1 MRQDCWKELKV
12 LRDSS
17 LENRPPKICMPS
29 RAKMKM
35 NRTRRTRR
43 ALMEA
48 MELTRDLTRL
58 PMEDQYLGAAGDKGA
73 KEY

>member
-1 MRQDCWKELKV
+1 MSNV
-12 LRDSS
+12 LRVSS
-17 LENRPPKICMPS
+17 ELNLAPKNCMPS
-29 RAKMKM
+29 SAEIKIKSI
-35 NRTRRTRR
+35 RRTRR